1 MSNRTPEPRHGAQGP
16 CLSAARAWSL
26 TPLRR
31 HRLDTGWPQWLLA
44 RQAGVSVNK
53 VSFAERG
60 LDVLAPADR
69 RRLADTLGSRGRGGI
84 PRDRNPVREDTD
96 HG

>member
-1 MSNRTPEPRHGAQGP
+1 MEP
-16 CLSAARAWSL
+16 LWSL

-31 HRLDTGWPQWLLA
+31 RRLNVGWPQWHLA

-60 LDVLAPADR
+60 LDVLTPADR
-69 RRLADTLGSRGRGGI
+69 RRLADALGVEVGELF
-84 PRDRNPVREDTD
+84 PEVALQ
-96 HG
+96 